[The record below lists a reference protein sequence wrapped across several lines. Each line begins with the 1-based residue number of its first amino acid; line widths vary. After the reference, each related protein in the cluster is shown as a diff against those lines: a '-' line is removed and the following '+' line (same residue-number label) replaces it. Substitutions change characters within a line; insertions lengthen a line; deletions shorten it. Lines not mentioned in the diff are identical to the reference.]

1 MHVQTIP
8 QMNFELKEIKEA
20 HAKVKSGADF
30 PNYVQELIKL
40 GVRKYES
47 FVSDGHTIFFG
58 DNNYQIRSE
67 ARYPALSIANI
78 SDKERFKHYL
88 KSHQRGQNDYPTFCR
103 HSAETGV
110 EKWTVDTNQMTC
122 TYYDK
127 LNNKM
132 LEEQIPKP

>member
-1 MHVQTIP
+1 
-8 QMNFELKEIKEA
+8 MNFELKEIKEA

-40 GVRKYES
+40 GVRKYDS
-47 FVSDGHTIFFG
+47 FVNDGHTIFFG

-88 KSHQRGQNDYPTFCR
+88 KSHQRGQTDYPTFCR

-110 EKWTVDTNQMTC
+110 DKWTVDTNQMTC

-127 LNNKM
+127 LKNKM